1 MGQEIS
7 EVTVSTEANYRDPR
21 AEESSETSGFPLGP
35 ESRALLNACHDRHMP
50 QSQTRDGCRRGLVT
64 GPLALTGRLHRGHPS
79 LQLTLRAWSSH
90 MCLLRLAP
98 SWADHMLTVRLGCFL
113 QHSRGFNSIDVCCSR
128 KFRGRGDILPD
139 CQGLPLLFP
148 ILLLCVPPR
157 GPRGLHKHQASC
169 PYSS

>member
-35 ESRALLNACHDRHMP
+35 ESRALLNACHDRRVP
-50 QSQTRDGCRRGLVT
+50 QSQTQDGSRRGLVP
-64 GPLALTGRLHRGHPS
+64 GPLALTGQLHRGRLS
-79 LQLTLRAWSSH
+79 LQLTQGTELTA
-90 MCLLRLAP
+90 CLLSLAS
-98 SWADHMLTVRLGCFL
+98 SWADHTLTARLRCFS
-113 QHSRGFNSIDVCCSR
+113 QHSRGSNSIDVCCSR
-128 KFRGRGDILPD
+128 KVRGRGDIPD

-148 ILLLCVPPR
+148 VLLLCAPPR
-157 GPRGLHKHQASC
+157 GPRGLRKRRASC